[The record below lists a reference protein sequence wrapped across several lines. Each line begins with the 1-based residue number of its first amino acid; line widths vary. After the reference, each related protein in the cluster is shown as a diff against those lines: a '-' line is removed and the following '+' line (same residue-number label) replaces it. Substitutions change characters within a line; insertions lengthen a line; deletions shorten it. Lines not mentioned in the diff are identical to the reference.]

1 MFFCDFSSFF
11 LKFFNFLMFFLNRK
25 YFIQRNNENKVL
37 EEQLY
42 KNIDSKI
49 KSFIVIFINFIAFL
63 T

>member
-1 MFFCDFSSFF
+1 
-11 LKFFNFLMFFLNRK
+11 MFFLNRK